1 MCAEAWQGA
10 QAPFGGGSSF
20 TTIRAHGRLP
30 TIAAMTKI
38 MQSPRDTGRTGTRRN
53 RRPEARRSGAAPVA
67 SAQDETTAAL
77 DWRAWLYLEGLRVGG
92 WPSVSQRSVQQAR
105 NDLRLMCDAT
115 SIWHPMRRVGD
126 LRLPS
131 AHGGIPARL
140 YEPLTGRSG
149 HRPLLVWFHG
159 GGFVLGDLETADA
172 TSRALA
178 HRSGAL
184 VLAID
189 YRRAPDPGCLAAA
202 DDAHRALRWALAHAA
217 ALGADPQRVIV
228 GGESAGGTLSAL
240 ACLRCRDDGIDAQPA
255 LQVLVYPCTDLSMAL
270 ADRHPGTAQLLTWD
284 SVDWF
289 STLCFSQLDPASPEI
304 SPYRAAR
311 HDGLPPALVITAE
324 CDLLCPDGEAYAA
337 KLRDSGTAVTLSR
350 HAGQIHGFFTM
361 DLMFPAARAAQREVA
376 QAIGAL
382 AAGPRVKRSL
392 TAKSVPVRWRRPLSA
407 SLTMGQAFLQR
418 LPATTLVRA
427 SATVLRHQLRHQLR
441 QLARAVAVD
450 ATHGTSA

>member
-1 MCAEAWQGA
+1 MRNVMRSPGDAARA
-10 QAPFGGGSSF
+10 GS
-20 TTIRAHGRLP
+20 R
-30 TIAAMTKI
+30 
-38 MQSPRDTGRTGTRRN
+38 RDR
-53 RRPEARRSGAAPVA
+53 GAATVT
-67 SAQDETTAAL
+67 SAQDDTTAAL
-77 DWRAWLYLEGLRVGG
+77 DWRAWLFLEGLRVGG
-92 WPSVSQRSVQQAR
+92 WPSVAQRSVKQAR
-105 NDLRLMCDAT
+105 KDLRLMCDAT
-115 SIWHPMRRVGD
+115 SVWHPMRRVGD
-126 LRLPS
+126 VKLPS

-140 YEPLTGRSG
+140 YEPFTGTSG

-172 TSRALA
+172 TARALA

-184 VLAID
+184 VLAVD
-189 YRRAPDPGCLAAA
+189 YRRAPQPGCLASVE
-202 DDAHRALRWALAHAA
+202 DAHGALRWALAHAS
-217 ALGADPQRVIV
+217 ALGADAQRVIV
-228 GGESAGGTLSAL
+228 GGESAGGTLAAL
-240 ACLRCRDDGIDAQPA
+240 ASLRCRDDGMRAQPA

-270 ADRHPGTAQLLTWD
+270 ADHHPGTAQLLTWD

-337 KLRDSGTAVTLSR
+337 LLRDSGTEVTLSR

-376 QAIGAL
+376 NAIRAL
-382 AAGPRVKRSL
+382 AAGPRLKRAL
-392 TAKSVPVRWRRPLSA
+392 APKPAPVRWRRPLAA
-407 SLTMGQAFLQR
+407 SVALGRAMLQR
-418 LPATTLVRA
+418 LPATTFMRA
-427 SATVLRHQLRHQLR
+427 SSTVLHHQLR

-450 ATHGTSA
+450 SSAGAPT